1 MRMIESLE
9 RRQLLAWSTYA
20 SLIGQ
25 DTLATLRSSL
35 TGAGQ
40 TVAVLD
46 TGVDYNHPILGG
58 GFGKGKKVVAGYDF
72 IQNDADPQDTDGH
85 GTAVAGFIAGSEFT
99 YEGKTYRGIAPDAK
113 IVALRVGTG
122 RSGILDD
129 FTEQALQ
136 WVITNRTKYGITVV
150 NISLGGG
157 GYTTPFINPQ
167 LSDEFKMLK
176 DLGVFV
182 VAASGNDGTADV
194 ADPAADP
201 NVFAAGSIDAAD
213 AISSFTQRCSLLDLL
228 APGEQVVSA
237 ERYGTGFTTVDGTSF
252 ASPIIAG
259 AAALVRQ
266 LAPTLGVADVGSV
279 LRTSSVANRDG
290 DNESGALTSR
300 VYGRLD
306 LVAAMDLAEVRSAAS
321 LDAIATTKHTTIDTA
336 YDASG
341 VLHLAYYEPQTRKL
355 MYTTRGDSS
364 LWTTPVSVDT
374 SGNEVGQHLS
384 LALDQAGR
392 PAIAYYD
399 ATNADLRYATLAQGT
414 DWSTILIDQRK
425 SVGQHPSLAFDMNG
439 NPQIA
444 YYSKSG
450 GRLRFAAY
458 DSNTT
463 QWSAAT
469 IDGTS
474 SDVGLHTS
482 LDYFDDGFDGIT
494 AIAYADKANGDLKYA
509 RRSGVGEWET
519 IVVDDLSGVA
529 SIDLTLNGGRA
540 RIAYQD
546 MVNQDVKYAYKETNW
561 FTQTVVGDGDVG
573 RNIRSYVDQTDGYHI
588 VYYSST
594 KGGTYDAL
602 IDEVEHAVA
611 STDRVGTVGQT
622 ASVAVAADG
631 SVTLVGLNRAGKQ
644 MYASELV
651 DAV

>member
-25 DTLATLRSSL
+25 DTLASVRSSL

-40 TVAVLD
+40 TVAVID

-58 GFGKGKKVVAGYDF
+58 GFGKGKKVVSGYDF
-72 IQNDADPQDTDGH
+72 IQNDADPQDSDGH
-85 GTAVAGFIAGSEFT
+85 GTAVAGFIAGNEFT
-99 YEGKTYRGIAPDAK
+99 YQGKTYRGIAPDAR

-122 RSGILDD
+122 RSTINDTY
-129 FTEQALQ
+129 TEKALQ
-136 WVITNRTKYGITVV
+136 WVIANRIKYGITVV
-150 NISLGGG
+150 NISLGGAG
-157 GYTTPFINPQ
+157 FTQPYTSPT
-167 LSDEFKMLK
+167 LGDEFKTLK
-176 DLGVFV
+176 ELGVFV
-182 VAASGNDGTADV
+182 VAASGNEGTPDV

-201 NVFAAGSIDAAD
+201 NVFAAGSVDATD
-213 AISSFTQRCSLLDLL
+213 AISSFTQRAAILDLL

-237 ERYGTGFTTVDGTSF
+237 QRFGTGFTTIDGTSF

-266 LAPTLGVADVGSV
+266 VAPTLGVSDIGSV

-290 DNESGALTSR
+290 DNEFQPATSR

-306 LVAAMDLAEVRSAAS
+306 LVAAMELAEIRNAAS
-321 LDAIATTKHTTIDTA
+321 LDVLATTRHTTIDTA

-355 MYTTRGDSS
+355 MYTTRGGSG

-384 LALDQAGR
+384 LAIDQAGR

-399 ATNADLRYATLAQGT
+399 ATDADLRYASLSQGT
-414 DWSTILIDQRK
+414 DWSTTRIDQKK
-425 SVGQHPSLAFDMNG
+425 SVGQYPSLTFNGTG
-439 NPQIA
+439 NPQIS
-444 YYSKSG
+444 YYSKSV
-450 GRLRFAAY
+450 GRLRFAEFNS
-458 DSNTT
+458 DISV
-463 QWSAAT
+463 WSTAT
-469 IDGTS
+469 IDNTS
-474 SDVGLHTS
+474 SDVGLYTS
-482 LDYFDDGFDGIT
+482 QDYFDDGFNGIT
-494 AIAYADKANGDLKYA
+494 AIAYADRANGDLKYA
-509 RRSGVGEWET
+509 RRSGNGAWET
-519 IVVDDLSGVA
+519 AVVDDLDGVA
-529 SIDLTLNGGRA
+529 SIDLTLSGGRA

-546 MVNQDVKYAYKETNW
+546 MLAQNVKYAYKETDW
-561 FTQTVVGDGDVG
+561 FPQTVVWAGDVG
-573 RNIRSYVDQTDGYHI
+573 RNIRSYVRPTDGYHI

-602 IDEVEHAVA
+602 IDEVSHTVT

-622 ASVAVAADG
+622 ASVALAADG
-631 SVTLVGLNRAGKQ
+631 SVTLVGLNRAGRQ
-644 MYASELV
+644 MYATDIV